1 MAEPAALPVH
11 RFDDRATFNAWL
23 AVEHASSRGIWLEVA
38 KKGNPTPSITYAE
51 GVEVALCFGWIDGQR
66 ATSPVDGWFRQ
77 RFTPR
82 TTKSPW
88 SKINRNKVEALAAAG
103 RLAPSGV
110 AAVDAAKADGRWE
123 RAYAGQA
130 TMEVPADLQAALDG
144 EPSAASFFATL
155 RGANRYAVLY
165 RIQDA
170 KRPETRARRIS
181 TFVAMLARGETL
193 H

>member
-1 MAEPAALPVH
+1 
-11 RFDDRATFNAWL
+11 
-23 AVEHASSRGIWLEVA
+23 
-38 KKGNPTPSITYAE
+38 YAG

-66 ATSPVDGWFRQ
+66 ATSPADGWFRQ

-82 TTKSPW
+82 TAKSPW
-88 SKINRNKVEALAAAG
+88 SKINRDKVEALAAAG
-103 RLAPSGV
+103 RMAPAGV

-130 TMEVPADLQAALDG
+130 TMEVPADLQAALDA
-144 EPSAASFFATL
+144 EPTAASFFATL
-155 RGANRYAVLY
+155 KGANRYAVLY

-170 KRPETRARRIS
+170 KRPETRARRIA
-181 TFVAMLARGETL
+181 TFVAMLAKGETL